1 MKLFVSA
8 GEVSS
13 DLHAAYL
20 IAELKK
26 QSPGLSFFGVGSE
39 MMRAEGVD
47 IRFDIS
53 SRGSIGIIEALP
65 NLFWIYSIFL
75 KTKRLLLSERPDA
88 LLLID
93 TQGFNVPL
101 AEYAKKIGIK
111 TIYYISPQEWLW
123 GTESGV
129 KRVAGLIDLIIS
141 IFRPE
146 HESYLKAGGNSK
158 YFGHPLLDIIA
169 SHLKTQNVSRDATA
183 KHFPQIALCPGSRP
197 HEIKTILPILLE
209 TSKLILKE
217 YPNTQ
222 FIIPAASQNIL
233 NQINSIICHLTPS
246 KVEGDI
252 CHYKTILG
260 NRYEIL
266 SSSDLAICAS
276 GTVNMECSIL
286 GTPNIM
292 VYKLNPLTYWIGKN
306 ILRIDRKLKYFSM
319 PNILLDELFIP
330 EFVQDNA
337 KPELIAKN
345 SIEILR
351 EGKRLENKTLL
362 ELLGNSPVLPKIA
375 NAILS
380 FF

>member
-8 GEVSS
+8 GEVSG

-26 QSPGLSFFGVGSE
+26 HAPCLSFFGVGSE

-123 GTESGV
+123 GTEKGV
-129 KRVAGLIDLIIS
+129 KKIAGLIDLIIS
-141 IFRPE
+141 IFKPE
-146 HESYLKAGGNSK
+146 HEAYLKFGGNSK
-158 YFGHPLLDIIA
+158 YFGHPLLDIVKPSKVFGDDVRIV
-169 SHLKTQNVSRDATA
+169 NR
-183 KHFPQIALCPGSRP
+183 FPVVALCPGSRP

-217 YPNTQ
+217 FPDAQ
-222 FIIPAASQNIL
+222 FIIPAASNEML
-233 NQINSIICHLTPS
+233 NQITSLTRHS
-246 KVEGDI
+246 SFDI
-252 CHYKTILG
+252 RHYKIILG
-260 NRYEIL
+260 NRYDVL
-266 SSSDLAICAS
+266 NLSDLAICAS

-286 GTPNIM
+286 GAPNIM

-306 ILRIDRKLKYFSM
+306 ILKIDRKLKYFSM
-319 PNILLDELFIP
+319 PNILLDEYFLP
-330 EFVQDNA
+330 EFVQDSA
-337 KPELIAKN
+337 KPELIAEEGLRLLKN
-345 SIEILR
+345 GKKLDNQELLALLGTPPVLGNIAKEIL
-351 EGKRLENKTLL
+351 LA
-362 ELLGNSPVLPKIA
+362 SAVQ
-375 NAILS
+375 
-380 FF
+380 